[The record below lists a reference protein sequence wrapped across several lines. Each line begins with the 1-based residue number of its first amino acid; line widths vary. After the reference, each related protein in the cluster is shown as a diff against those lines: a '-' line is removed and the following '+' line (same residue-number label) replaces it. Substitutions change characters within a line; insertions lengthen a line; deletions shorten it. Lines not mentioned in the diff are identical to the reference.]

1 MKILIIGGGSVAEEL
16 LSKLDL
22 KKHEVIVV
30 ERDPVRRKDL
40 ALKYDVV
47 VIDRDATDVSLYTSD
62 VRMDEI
68 DAVIALTGR
77 NEINLFALAIAKMY
91 NIPFRIAKVTD
102 KRIAELLQRLG
113 LGVPISQPSLIASM
127 IASYLDSI
135 LEPSRLGRIGDSYI
149 YMVTLAET
157 DKAADRKIADL
168 NLPEDIRIVTI
179 FDGTKIFFP
188 TPDTVL
194 RSGYQLLILSR
205 LQDVTR
211 YFKG

>member
-1 MKILIIGGGSVAEEL
+1 LKILIIGGGSVAEEL